1 MDINN
6 EHRGYNILI
15 LNIVSGMG
23 TKGVFDCPLFP
34 WKPLKISYAP
44 SLVVFDCKIWQGI
57 NFQFPC
63 TTFGLV
69 VTFYMYKLN
78 TPLHPV
84 FVFNGKFIHL
94 KRLQGIVSFL
104 GKQIKHAPNCSNSP
118 FNSDSILLEG

>member
-6 EHRGYNILI
+6 EHGGYNILI

-23 TKGVFDCPLFP
+23 TKGVFDCTLFP

-44 SLVVFDCKIWQGI
+44 SLVVFDCKICQGI
-57 NFQFPC
+57 NFQFPVQL
-63 TTFGLV
+63 FGLV
-69 VTFYMYKLN
+69 LSFYMYKLN
-78 TPLHPV
+78 TPLQPV

-94 KRLQGIVSFL
+94 TRLQGIVSFL
-104 GKQIKHAPNCSNSP
+104 SKQTKHAPICSNSP